1 MLAVT
6 SLMFCCSGFGG
17 SCSMSIPTVPLPL
30 NFWTSVGSSS
40 LLLQPVGT
48 MVENLPVVSGVPVSG
63 DGDAVCGTD
72 EPLDVGVAGP
82 PQAVRS
88 PQPATTTKAA
98 RRARIT
104 RGTWC
109 GMDRGGGPV

>member
-17 SCSMSIPTVPLPL
+17 SCSMSISTVPLPL

-63 DGDAVCGTD
+63 DGEAVCGTD
-72 EPLDVGVAGP
+72 EPLDVGV
-82 PQAVRS
+82 R
-88 PQPATTTKAA
+88 PATGGEESAAGHHDEVGTT
-98 RRARIT
+98 
-104 RGTWC
+104 G
-109 GMDRGGGPV
+109 